1 MLRCGRGAR
10 RGAAMVE
17 GALIALAFIVTV
29 TGALEVSQMFFFHQA
44 FRERV
49 RAGVRYAVVHEYSP
63 ELVRN
68 FVLYNSPEPKTGR
81 GFLGLEPSLVSV
93 NRYDTGGDTD
103 RIEVSIRSYPL
114 RFFTPWLAGRT
125 FQPVFRA
132 VQPVESLGA
141 TD

>member
-1 MLRCGRGAR
+1 
-10 RGAAMVE
+10 MVE
-17 GALIALAFIVTV
+17 GALVALAFIVAV
-29 TGALEVSQMFFFHQA
+29 TGALEVAQISFFHQA

-68 FVLYNSPEPKTGR
+68 FVLYNSPEARTGR
-81 GFLGLEPSLVSV
+81 GFLGLDASLVSV
-93 NRYDTGGDTD
+93 DRYDAGGDTD
-103 RIEVSIRSYPL
+103 RVEVRIRSYPL

-125 FQPVFRA
+125 FQPVVRA